1 MSVPTHVA
9 ELLGGYSVGERD
21 FRGVELPGAILTRA
35 KLAGA
40 KLSKAALTK
49 ADLSWADL
57 SETDLSGADLS
68 KADLGWA
75 DLSKANL
82 SGANLIRANLI
93 RANLKGANLSGANLS
108 GANLSEADLSRANLG
123 GANLRGANLNRV
135 DLSKA
140 DLSKADLS
148 WADLSEANLEGANL
162 IRADLIRADLIR
174 ADLSGANLSKAN
186 LSGASLT
193 QTVLEWTV
201 FGDLN
206 LVRANGLASTIHL
219 APSFVDLASLKLA
232 QGKLPDAFL
241 QGCGLAEWEILAS
254 KVYDRKL
261 TPEDLLDLQTSI
273 HAARIKPQVSRRV
286 FISHSGNDQD
296 FVARM
301 RARLLDEGVP
311 CWTDSHEMKPGPVE
325 RHIDK
330 AIGEYG
336 MLLLVLSESS
346 IGSGWVQHEVREA
359 RNLEKRLG
367 ADANVLCPVSLDDS
381 WMDDQRWP
389 KRIMEQVKEKVVLPF
404 AEWRDAPWFEDQF
417 RSLVDGLRLFHP
429 PPESTKREPD

>member
-9 ELLGGYSVGERD
+9 ELLREYSVGQRD

-35 KLAGA
+35 KLAVA
-40 KLSKAALTK
+40 KLSQAGLAK

-57 SETDLSGADLS
+57 SAADLSGADLS

-93 RANLKGANLSGANLS
+93 RANLKGANLGGANLS
-108 GANLSEADLSRANLG
+108 GVNLSEADLSGANLG
-123 GANLRGANLNRV
+123 GANLRGANLSKVN
-135 DLSKA
+135 LSKV

-148 WADLSEANLEGANL
+148 WADLSEANLKGANL
-162 IRADLIRADLIR
+162 IRADLIRADMQG

-186 LSGASLT
+186 MSGASLT
-193 QTVLEWTV
+193 RAVLEWTV
-201 FGDLN
+201 FGDVN
-206 LVRANGLASTIHL
+206 LVRVNGLTSTIQF

-232 QGKLPDAFL
+232 QGKLPDVFL
-241 QGCGLAEWEILAS
+241 QGCGLSEWEILAS
-254 KVYDRKL
+254 KMYDRKL
-261 TPEDLLDLQTSI
+261 TPENLLELQTSI

-296 FVARM
+296 FVAQM
-301 RARLLDEGVP
+301 RARLLEEGVL
-311 CWTDSHEMKPGPVE
+311 CWTDSHEMKSGPIE

-330 AIGEYG
+330 AIAEYG
-336 MLLLVLSESS
+336 ILLLVLSASS
-346 IGSGWVQHEVREA
+346 IASGWIQHEVREA

-367 ADANVLCPVSLDDS
+367 ADANVLVPR
-381 WMDDQRWP
+381 QPR
-389 KRIMEQVKEKVVLPF
+389 R
-404 AEWRDAPWFEDQF
+404 
-417 RSLVDGLRLFHP
+417 
-429 PPESTKREPD
+429 